1 MTASVPDETMRSFS
15 IDGISARTS
24 SASSV
29 SRAVGAPKV
38 RPCLQASRTAATTAG
53 WAWPRI
59 AGPQEPTKS
68 TYSTPSASTIRL
80 PFAAVTKRGATPVRR
95 HARTGELTPP
105 GISLLAAAYS
115 SSLVMPQ
122 ASAPRPAHGKK

>member
-38 RPCLQASRTAATTAG
+38 RPWPQASRTAATTAG
-53 WAWPRI
+53 WA
-59 AGPQEPTKS
+59 
-68 TYSTPSASTIRL
+68 
-80 PFAAVTKRGATPVRR
+80 
-95 HARTGELTPP
+95 
-105 GISLLAAAYS
+105 
-115 SSLVMPQ
+115 
-122 ASAPRPAHGKK
+122 